1 MIRRTLRSGLLAVA
15 IGVAA
20 ALALLLAANTLVEG
34 QEGVVTATVHVNPLL
49 VSLTVPSEPVAVGE
63 RFTVQARVENRGE
76 SRIRRVTATLQLPE
90 GLEMRVP
97 ATRSLG
103 SLRPFASRSMEW
115 RLEAGEEGSYVLMV
129 TADGIAASDG
139 ATVSAESGANVVTV
153 VGVLQ

>member
-20 ALALLLAANTLVEG
+20 ALALLLAAHTLVQG

-49 VSLTVPSEPVAVGE
+49 VSLTVPGEPVAIGQS
-63 RFTVQARVENRGE
+63 FTVQAHGENQGE
-76 SRIRRVTATLQLPE
+76 GRIRRVTATLQLPE

-103 SLRPFASRSMEW
+103 TLGPLRSRSTQW
-115 RLEAGEEGSYVLMV
+115 RLEAIETGSFVLMV
-129 TADGIAASDG
+129 TAEGVDDGSS
-139 ATVSAESGANVVTV
+139 VSAESGAKVVTV
-153 VGVLQ
+153 IGVLD

>member
-20 ALALLLAANTLVEG
+20 ALALLLAAHTLVQG
-34 QEGVVTATVHVNPLL
+34 QEGVVTATIQINPLL

-103 SLRPFASRSMEW
+103 TLGPLRSRSTQW
-115 RLEAGEEGSYVLMV
+115 RLEAVEEGSYVLMV

>member
-20 ALALLLAANTLVEG
+20 ALALLLAAHTLVQG
-34 QEGVVTATVHVNPLL
+34 QEGVVTATIQINPLL
-49 VSLTVPSEPVAVGE
+49 VSLTVPSEPVAIGQS
-63 RFTVQARVENRGE
+63 FTVQAHGENQGE
-76 SRIRRVTATLQLPE
+76 GRIRRVTATLHLPTA
-90 GLEMRVP
+90 LEMRVP

-103 SLRPFASRSMEW
+103 SLRPFASRSREW
-115 RLEAGEEGSYVLMV
+115 RLEAVEEGSYVLMV

>member
-20 ALALLLAANTLVEG
+20 ALALLLAAHTLVQG
-34 QEGVVTATVHVNPLL
+34 QEGVVTATIQINPLL

-76 SRIRRVTATLQLPE
+76 SRLRRVTATLHLPTA
-90 GLEMRVP
+90 LETRGP

-103 SLRPFASRSMEW
+103 SLRPFASRSREW
-115 RLEAGEEGSYVLMV
+115 RLEAVEEGSYVLMV

-153 VGVLQ
+153 VGVLD